1 MTSSTDYN
9 NDRIYQPVNNNVNYE
24 NNKWD
29 ACSQQRQENTKY
41 GFNVNPGGFVI
52 TGARPQ
58 IIPGAGEKFQD
69 GAQNN
74 PLNLINK
81 K

>member
-1 MTSSTDYN
+1 MPSNTDYN
-9 NDRIYQPVNNNVNYE
+9 NDRIYQPVKNNVNYE
-24 NNKWD
+24 NDKWD
-29 ACSQQRQENTKY
+29 SCNQRQENAKF
-41 GFNVNPGGFVI
+41 GFNVGPEGFVI
-52 TGARPQ
+52 TGGRPK
-58 IIPGAGEKFQD
+58 IISGAGEKFQD